1 MEMLA
6 RVTVRGA
13 KYFIGNID
21 GKELDSAAI
30 FVDVELRGETA
41 SGMCTNELK
50 VEKSEIVKG
59 ILHNPMPFVAEVTMM
74 QTTNGKV
81 NGDRNIVTSIKPVA
95 LEAKGA
101 KVAA

>member
-21 GKELDSAAI
+21 GKDMDSAAI

-50 VEKSEIVKG
+50 VERSEIVKS
-59 ILHNPMPFVAEVTMM
+59 ILHNPMPFVAEVTMV
-74 QTTNGKV
+74 QTTNGKA
-81 NGDRNIVTSIKPVA
+81 NGDRNIVTSIRPIA
-95 LEAKGA
+95 LEKSAKGA
-101 KVAA
+101 